1 LLLKGEKDPGGKI
14 EAEREKIEAERY

>member
-14 EAEREKIEAERY
+14 EAEKKKIEAER